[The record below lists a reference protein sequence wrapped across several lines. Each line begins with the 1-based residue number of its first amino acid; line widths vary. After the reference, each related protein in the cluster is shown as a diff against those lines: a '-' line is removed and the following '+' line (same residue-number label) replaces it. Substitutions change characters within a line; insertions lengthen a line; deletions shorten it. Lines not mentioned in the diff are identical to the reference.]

1 MLSFNN
7 KEKDEKLLDW
17 VRSRVDKLEVENFS
31 SSWRSGVLLC
41 ALVDSIVPG
50 SCPRYDLLNEENR
63 LGNAQLAVQL
73 LEKLNI
79 KSVSTA
85 FSVKLFLHLPNVPT
99 DTPRILRG
107 PTRLVADN
115 ESTVRG
121 FRGNPDLRIR
131 ESVSE
136 L

>member
-63 LGNAQLAVQL
+63 LGNSQLAVQL

-79 KSVSTA
+79 KSVSGA
-85 FSVKLFLHLPNVPT
+85 FRLSKLFRYRRTSVARFFLENLLLPRHRWLFEDKACQN
-99 DTPRILRG
+99 L
-107 PTRLVADN
+107 
-115 ESTVRG
+115 
-121 FRGNPDLRIR
+121 
-131 ESVSE
+131 
-136 L
+136 